1 MQVPRARSQAL
12 RHDIKPPCG
21 DGMIGPMR
29 HQKPIHAWADTLPSQ
44 FGPYDPDEVPGGHAI
59 PVPDHHGEPAVPGA
73 PEPAAPQAPQPP
85 PRLTL
90 GRWLLEGL
98 RASLLRMPRTGAAV
112 PTPLQL
118 IIVVLLCSG
127 VLLALERLHVA
138 GPATFNLRGWLL
150 SWWSLLLLT
159 WCAWWAI
166 SVSRHRGAAAPV
178 SGGLAAWLALTSVAV
193 LPSSVVA
200 YALMAWGAH
209 QPARWS
215 SAYWPQVF
223 WGVYAATLLWM
234 VVADVRVLSRFVRS
248 QVRRGLYA
256 LVLLGVVA
264 VGSLYASGQ
273 SWVPAPDLA
282 DEDTPAPA
290 RLHLSQSLFESQ
302 QDLMQQQADALVP
315 ERPGVTDVYA
325 LVFAPYAREN
335 VFRRESTMVSELLQQ
350 RFDAQG
356 RVLHL
361 LNHAETADTHVW
373 ATPENLDRAVTALA
387 ARMDK
392 ENDVLMVYMTSHGA
406 KNHQLAASHWP
417 LEVPPISP
425 EMLREALDTAGI
437 RHRVIAISACYSG
450 GWIDTLATPST
461 LIMTAADATHTSY
474 GCGALSELTFF
485 GRAVFD
491 EQLRSTHSFE
501 EAFKKA
507 VPLIQQREVE
517 AGKTDG
523 FSNPQIRVG
532 AEIVPVLKGLEERL
546 NAAPR

>member
-1 MQVPRARSQAL
+1 
-12 RHDIKPPCG
+12 
-21 DGMIGPMR
+21 MR

-44 FGPYDPDEVPGGHAI
+44 FGPYDPDEVPAVHDI
-59 PVPDHHGEPAVPGA
+59 PVPDGHGEAVAPTTPAPL
-73 PEPAAPQAPQPP
+73 PAEAEAP
-85 PRLTL
+85 PRLPL
-90 GRWLLEGL
+90 GRWLHEGL
-98 RASLLRMPRTGAAV
+98 RAAVLRVPRTGAAV

-118 IIVVLLCSG
+118 IVLVLLCSG

-138 GPATFNLRGWLL
+138 GPASFNLRGWLL
-150 SWWSLLLLT
+150 SWWSLPLLA

-166 SVSRHRGAAAPV
+166 SASRYKGRPAQV
-178 SGGLAAWLALTSVAV
+178 TGGLAAWLALTSVAV
-193 LPSSVVA
+193 LPSSVAA
-200 YALMAWGAH
+200 YALMALGAH
-209 QPARWS
+209 QPQRWS
-215 SAYWPQVF
+215 SGHWPTVF
-223 WGVYAATLLWM
+223 WAIYAATVVWM
-234 VVADVRVLSRFVRS
+234 VVADVGVLSRFVRS
-248 QVRRGLYA
+248 RVRSALYG
-256 LVLLGVVA
+256 LVLVGVVA
-264 VGSLYASGQ
+264 VGMLYASSQ
-273 SWVPAPDLA
+273 SWLPAPDGA
-282 DEDTPAPA
+282 DGDAPAPA

-302 QDLMQQQADALVP
+302 QDLMQQQAEALVA

-335 VFRRESTMVSELLQQ
+335 VFRRESTMVSQVLQE

-373 ATPENLDRAVTALA
+373 ATPENLERAVNALA
-387 ARMDK
+387 ARMDR
-392 ENDVLMVYMTSHGA
+392 ENDVLAVYMTSHGA
-406 KNHQLAASHWP
+406 QNHQLAASHWP

-425 EMLREALDTAGI
+425 EMLREALDAAGI

-450 GWIDTLATPST
+450 GWIDTLATPSS

-517 AGKTDG
+517 AGKSDG

-532 AEIVPVLKGLEERL
+532 AEIGPVLKDLEERL

>member
-1 MQVPRARSQAL
+1 
-12 RHDIKPPCG
+12 
-21 DGMIGPMR
+21 MR
-29 HQKPIHAWADTLPSQ
+29 DQKSPNAWPDTLPSQ
-44 FGPYDPDEVPGGHAI
+44 FGPYDPDEVPDTHRMPADASAREPGQAG
-59 PVPDHHGEPAVPGA
+59 PGQSPAVA
-73 PEPAAPQAPQPP
+73 IPAAPV
-85 PRLTL
+85 RT
-90 GRWLLEGL
+90 GWGGWLAEGL
-98 RASLLRMPRTGAAV
+98 RASLLKLPRTGAAT
-112 PTPLQL
+112 PTPGQTIAL
-118 IIVVLLCSG
+118 VLACSA
-127 VLLALERLHVA
+127 LALGLERLHTP
-138 GPATFNLRGWLL
+138 GPAVFQPGNWL
-150 SWWSLLLLT
+150 SQWWAMLALVGA
-159 WCAWWAI
+159 AWWA
-166 SVSRHRGAAAPV
+166 VPPAGQPV
-178 SGGLAAWLALTSVAV
+178 DSARPGPSGGLAAWLTLSTVAV
-193 LPSSVVA
+193 LPALVIA
-200 YALMAWGAH
+200 YGLMALGAH
-209 QPARWS
+209 RPAWWSSGPGYWVFWVVYGAVILAYMLIHAVLMARFTRSWLRTSVFMAVVLAVTGAGVYYVPVQSWTAAPAEDAPQPAR
-215 SAYWPQVF
+215 
-223 WGVYAATLLWM
+223 L
-234 VVADVRVLSRFVRS
+234 R
-248 QVRRGLYA
+248 
-256 LVLLGVVA
+256 
-264 VGSLYASGQ
+264 
-273 SWVPAPDLA
+273 
-282 DEDTPAPA
+282 
-290 RLHLSQSLFESQ
+290 LSQAVFESQ
-302 QDLMQQQADALVP
+302 QDLMQQQTEALVP

-335 VFRRESTMVSELLQQ
+335 VFRRESTMVSQVLQEH
-350 RFDAQG
+350 FDAQG

-373 ATPENLDRAVTALA
+373 ATPENLDRAVNALA

-392 ENDVLMVYMTSHGA
+392 ENDVLVVYMTSHGA
-406 KNHQLAASHWP
+406 QNHKLAASHWP

-517 AGKTDG
+517 AGKADG

-532 AEIVPVLKGLEERL
+532 AEITPVLKGLEERL

>member
-1 MQVPRARSQAL
+1 
-12 RHDIKPPCG
+12 
-21 DGMIGPMR
+21 MR
-29 HQKPIHAWADTLPSQ
+29 DQKSPNAWPDTLPSQ
-44 FGPYDPDEVPGGHAI
+44 FGPYDPDEVPDTHRI
-59 PVPDHHGEPAVPGA
+59 PVPQGPGEPDAPVSAVTEA
-73 PEPAAPQAPQPP
+73 VDL
-85 PRLTL
+85 PRLPL
-90 GRWLLEGL
+90 GQWWWQGL
-98 RASLLRMPRTGAAV
+98 RAAVLLAPRTGAAV
-112 PTPLQL
+112 PRPLQL
-118 IIVVLLCSG
+118 IVLVLLCSG
-127 VLLALERLHVA
+127 VLLGLERLHVA
-138 GPATFNLRGWLL
+138 GPAHFNLRGWLL
-150 SWWSLLLLT
+150 TWWSLPLLA
-159 WCAWWAI
+159 WCAWWAL
-166 SVSRHRGAAAPV
+166 SPARRQDSPAQVT
-178 SGGLAAWLALTSVAV
+178 GGLAAWLALTSVAV
-193 LPSSVVA
+193 LPASVVA

-215 SAYWPQVF
+215 SGYGPTVF
-223 WGVYAATLLWM
+223 WVIYAATLLWM
-234 VVADVRVLSRFVRS
+234 LAADVRVLSRFVRS
-248 QVRRGLYA
+248 HVRTGLYA
-256 LVLLGVVA
+256 LLLLAVLGV
-264 VGSLYASGQ
+264 GMQYASSR
-273 SWVPAPDLA
+273 SWVPDTSG
-282 DEDTPAPA
+282 DDTPAPA

-302 QDLMQQQADALVP
+302 QDLMQQQVDALVP

-335 VFRRESTMVSELLQQ
+335 VFRRESTMVSDLLQE

-392 ENDVLMVYMTSHGA
+392 ENDVLVVYMTSHGA
-406 KNHQLAASHWP
+406 QNHQLAASHWP

-425 EMLREALDTAGI
+425 EMLREALDTSGI

-450 GWIDTLATPST
+450 GWIDALATPST

-507 VPLIQQREVE
+507 VPLIQQREIE
-517 AGKTDG
+517 AGKSDG

-532 AEIVPVLKGLEERL
+532 AEITPVLKGLEERL
-546 NAAPR
+546 NVAPR